1 MMMTATTLMP
11 TAALKVRHHYHSECE
26 AAVDG
31 DAALELHKSFRCL
44 ARACSLH
51 HHHNVALKQ
60 ITQFLLRSHEHSK
73 RAKSLMFLLNQ
84 HNSRI
89 SFLNIRMPETQELE
103 SSLQA
108 MQNTLHLEKS
118 VSQSLLNLHHL
129 ATKSSDAHL
138 CHFLEMSH
146 LDQQLEFVK
155 ELGDHLTS
163 VLKMRFPQGGLAEC
177 VFDKFTLGN
186 NNKED

>member
-1 MMMTATTLMP
+1 
-11 TAALKVRHHYHSECE
+11 
-26 AAVDG
+26 
-31 DAALELHKSFRCL
+31 
-44 ARACSLH
+44 
-51 HHHNVALKQ
+51 
-60 ITQFLLRSHEHSK
+60 
-73 RAKSLMFLLNQ
+73 MFLLNQ

-89 SFLNIRMPETQELE
+89 SFLNIRIARDPRAGEQPP
-103 SSLQA
+103 A

-177 VFDKFTLGN
+177 VF
-186 NNKED
+186 

>member
-1 MMMTATTLMP
+1 ALMP

-73 RAKSLMFLLNQ
+73 RAKSLMILLHQ
-84 HNSRI
+84 
-89 SFLNIRMPETQELE
+89 
-103 SSLQA
+103 
-108 MQNTLHLEKS
+108 

-138 CHFLEMSH
+138 CHFLEMRH
-146 LDQQLEFVK
+146 LDQQLEFIK

-186 NNKED
+186 SNK